1 MSGVRLV
8 MMPIANATTRTPHAT
23 TRTPSTSHSL
33 AGLSI
38 STNDLF
44 HRWQRSRDQRA
55 REQLVE
61 RFLPLA
67 RKLARRYQ
75 GAHEPLDDLVQVAS
89 LGLVKAI
96 DRYDPDRGIA
106 FSSFA
111 VPTILGELKR
121 YFRDVGWSVR
131 VPRGTQEM
139 AIKVEQIQRRLTA
152 QTGRPPTFNEIAEY
166 AELSI
171 EEVLDAVEAAAAH
184 HAVSLDIPREDSE
197 GEIGT
202 LGDAIGAIDERFG
215 LVDTGASI
223 SQAAKQ
229 LSERE
234 RRVLALRFI
243 ADRTQTQIAEEIGV
257 SLMQVSRILRK
268 SLEALAKLVGEE
280 PRAQQSPRQR
290 RAQPRQVQRSTT

>member
-1 MSGVRLV
+1 
-8 MMPIANATTRTPHAT
+8 MMPTANV
-23 TRTPSTSHSL
+23 STSRQ
-33 AGLSI
+33 LSTA
-38 STNDLF
+38 SSSAPYTRAPTNAAARLRNTNELF
-44 HRWQRSRDQRA
+44 RRWQRERDARA
-55 REQLVE
+55 REALVE

-131 VPRGTQEM
+131 VPRGTQEA

-152 QTGRPPTFNEIAEY
+152 QTGRPPTFDEIAQY
-166 AELSI
+166 AEMSI
-171 EEVLDAVEAAAAH
+171 EDVLDALEAAAAH
-184 HAVSLDIPREDSE
+184 HAVSLDIPREDGE

-202 LGDAIGAIDERFG
+202 LGDAIGEIDERFA
-215 LVDTGASI
+215 LVDTSASI
-223 SQAAKQ
+223 GEAAKQ

-257 SLMQVSRILRK
+257 SQMQVSRILRK
-268 SLEALAKLVGEE
+268 SLGRLAELVDEQPARG
-280 PRAQQSPRQR
+280 QQATKR
-290 RAQPRQVQRSTT
+290 RRERP

>member
-1 MSGVRLV
+1 
-8 MMPIANATTRTPHAT
+8 MMLTANVSTRRPNSPA
-23 TRTPSTSHSL
+23 RNYVASV
-33 AGLSI
+33 

-44 HRWQRSRDQRA
+44 HGWQRSHDKRA

-96 DRYDPDRGIA
+96 DRYDADRGIA

-131 VPRGTQEM
+131 VPRGTQEL

-166 AELSI
+166 AELSV
-171 EEVLDAVEAAAAH
+171 EDVLDALEAAAAH

-202 LGDAIGAIDERFG
+202 LGDAIGEIDERFD
-215 LVDTGASI
+215 LVETGTSI
-223 SQAAKQ
+223 GEAAKH

-234 RRVLALRFI
+234 RQVLALRFI
-243 ADRTQTQIAEEIGV
+243 ADRTQTQIAAEIGV
-257 SLMQVSRILRK
+257 SQMQVSRILRK
-268 SLEALAKLVGEE
+268 SLSKLADLVQDGTEQ
-280 PRAQQSPRQR
+280 PPPNR
-290 RAQPRQVQRSTT
+290 RGRR

>member
-1 MSGVRLV
+1 
-8 MMPIANATTRTPHAT
+8 MPTANATTRAT
-23 TRTPSTSHSL
+23 NTSHSRS
-33 AGLSI
+33 GLPAE
-38 STNDLF
+38 TNELF
-44 HRWQRSRDQRA
+44 HRWRRRRDQRA
-55 REQLVE
+55 REHLVE

-67 RKLARRYQ
+67 RRLARRYQ

-96 DRYDPDRGIA
+96 DRFDPDRGIA

-131 VPRGTQEM
+131 VPRGTQEL

-171 EEVLDAVEAAAAH
+171 EDVLDAIEAAAAH
-184 HAVSLDIPREDSE
+184 HAVSLDIPHEDSE
-197 GEIGT
+197 GDIGT
-202 LGDAIGAIDERFG
+202 LGEAIGAIDERFG

-223 SQAAKQ
+223 GEAAKQ

-234 RRVLALRFI
+234 RRVLALRFV
-243 ADRTQTQIAEEIGV
+243 ADRTQTQIAAQVGV
-257 SLMQVSRILRK
+257 SQMQVSRILRK
-268 SLEALAKLVGEE
+268 SLGQLAELVADE
-280 PRAQQSPRQR
+280 PAAQQSRPR
-290 RAQPRQVQRSTT
+290 RAQSRQPQRSAR

>member
-1 MSGVRLV
+1 MSTTN
-8 MMPIANATTRTPHAT
+8 MPTRSARTEASRSNAIATEK
-23 TRTPSTSHSL
+23 
-33 AGLSI
+33 
-38 STNDLF
+38 LF
-44 HRWQRSRDQRA
+44 IRWQKHRDQRA

-96 DRYDPDRGIA
+96 DRFDPERGIA

-121 YFRDVGWSVR
+121 YFRDAGWSVR
-131 VPRGTQEM
+131 VPRGTQEL
-139 AIKVEQIQRRLTA
+139 AIKVEQIQRKLTA
-152 QTGRPPTFNEIAEY
+152 KTGRPPTFNEIAQY
-166 AELSI
+166 AEISV
-171 EEVLDAVEAAAAH
+171 EAVLDALEAAGAH

-202 LGDAIGAIDERFG
+202 LGDAIGEIDERFD
-215 LVDTGASI
+215 LIDDATSI
-223 SQAAKQ
+223 GEVAKQ

-234 RRVLALRFI
+234 RQVLALRFI
-243 ADRTQTQIAEEIGV
+243 ADLTQTQIAAEIGV
-257 SLMQVSRILRK
+257 SQMQVSRILRK
-268 SLEALAKLVGEE
+268 SLDRLEELVAGDEKPAPASAK
-280 PRAQQSPRQR
+280 RAPHVAERT
-290 RAQPRQVQRSTT
+290 AA

>member
-1 MSGVRLV
+1 
-8 MMPIANATTRTPHAT
+8 MPIANVSTRRTNATAR
-23 TRTPSTSHSL
+23 RYTPS
-33 AGLSI
+33 A

-44 HRWQRSRDQRA
+44 HRWQRSHDQRA

-67 RKLARRYQ
+67 RKLARRYH

-131 VPRGTQEM
+131 VPRGTQEL
-139 AIKVEQIQRRLTA
+139 AIRVEQIQRRLTA
-152 QTGRPPTFNEIAEY
+152 QTGRPPTFHEIAEY

-171 EEVLDAVEAAAAH
+171 EDVLDALEAAAAH

-202 LGDAIGAIDERFG
+202 LGEAIGEIDGRFE
-215 LVDTGASI
+215 LIDTGTSI
-223 SQAAKQ
+223 GEAAKH

-234 RRVLALRFI
+234 RHVLALRFI
-243 ADRTQTQIAEEIGV
+243 ADRTQTQIATEIGV
-257 SLMQVSRILRK
+257 SQMQVSRILRK
-268 SLEALAKLVGEE
+268 SLGRLAELVQDGAESPCAVGGGAPN
-280 PRAQQSPRQR
+280 PRLRC
-290 RAQPRQVQRSTT
+290 

>member
-1 MSGVRLV
+1 MSS
-8 MMPIANATTRTPHAT
+8 ANATLHT
-23 TRTPSTSHSL
+23 TGTLHSPSGL
-33 AGLSI
+33 PAG
-38 STNDLF
+38 TNELF
-44 HRWQRSRDQRA
+44 QRWQRSRDQRA

-96 DRYDPDRGIA
+96 DRYDPNRG
-106 FSSFA
+106 FTSFA

-121 YFRDVGWSVR
+121 YFRDAGWSVR
-131 VPRGTQEM
+131 VPRGTQEL
-139 AIKVEQIQRRLTA
+139 AIKVEQIQRRLTT

-171 EEVLDAVEAAAAH
+171 EDVLDAVEAAGAH
-184 HAVSLDIPREDSE
+184 HAVSLDSPREGSE

-215 LVDTGASI
+215 LIDTGASI
-223 SQAAKQ
+223 GKAAKQ
-229 LSERE
+229 LTERE
-234 RRVLALRFI
+234 RGVLVLRFV
-243 ADRTQTQIAEEIGV
+243 ADRTQTQIAEQIGV
-257 SLMQVSRILRK
+257 SQMQVSRILRK
-268 SLEALAKLVGEE
+268 SLGQLAELVADAPDAPAAQR
-280 PRAQQSPRQR
+280 PRAR
-290 RAQPRQVQRSTT
+290 RTQARRVQQRSTC